1 MNTTIA
7 NSASVPVDYHS
18 DQQEDEIDLAN
29 LFLTLIENKW
39 LIITMTVVG
48 LSLGVFKAFRDIPI
62 YKTDVMLQVEGR
74 SDSLDALEPVAALLE
89 SEMPIM
95 GEIEIIK
102 SRSVLGEAVKN
113 LNLEIVAQPHY
124 FPIIG
129 EAIARRYQ
137 PGPDGA
143 VSEALFGLPQYAWGG
158 EAIRVGTF
166 EIPSEWFGKEFTLL
180 AGQQGHY
187 RLLYEGEPVIE
198 GEVGKLATR
207 EIGHNRQP
215 LKLFVSLL
223 KSRPGTEFQ
232 LYRQSL
238 GSAIEQLKGK
248 LNVAE
253 KGKGSGII
261 EATLEIAKPKMAID
275 LLDEIANI
283 YVRRNV
289 EQKSAE
295 AQKTLKFLE
304 KQLPQLKDQ
313 LESATTALND
323 FRARKGS
330 VDLNAETQGVLESVV
345 ENKTQITLLQ
355 QKREELRQKFTPQH
369 PTIIAIDRQIARLQ
383 AQMKSDEKKI
393 AVLPKTQQVI
403 LKLSRDVEVSNELY
417 TTLLNNAQTLRVAKA
432 GTVGDVRVIDY
443 AAMPTEP
450 IKPKKAL
457 IIAIAT
463 FLGLIVG
470 IVAAFVRKSMHRGV
484 EDPDLIEKHLNIPVY
499 ASIPHSE
506 GQAQLGRKIKRNQW
520 QPTTEEPAILALQDK
535 DDQAVES
542 LRSLRT
548 TLHFAFLE
556 AANNIIM
563 ITGPS
568 PNIGKS
574 FVSLNLASVLSDAGK
589 KILLIDADMRRG
601 EIHKSLGVERENGLS
616 DLISDSVSFFEAI
629 HKVPETNLDFLST
642 GAVPPNPS
650 ELLMHEKFGQLL
662 KKISQS
668 YDYVIIDSPPILAVT
683 DAGIIGRQAGATLMV
698 VKAGWHPMR
707 ELEQS
712 TKRLMQAGVNIKG
725 AVFNNVP
732 IASSRYGYGYG
743 YGYKGYVYQYNYQ
756 QSN

>member
-7 NSASVPVDYHS
+7 NSAAVPVDYHS

-113 LNLEIVAQPHY
+113 LNLEIVAQPRY

-137 PGPDGA
+137 PGPDGG
-143 VSEALFGLPQYAWGG
+143 VSEALFGLPQFAWGG
-158 EAIRVGTF
+158 EAIRVDTF
-166 EIPSEWFGKEFTLL
+166 KIPPDWFDKKFTLL
-180 AGQQGHY
+180 ASQQGRY
-187 RLLYEGEPVIE
+187 RLMYEGEPVIE
-198 GEVGKLATR
+198 GEVGKLAMR
-207 EIGHNRQP
+207 DLGDNRQP

-223 KSRPGTEFQ
+223 KSRPGTEFT
-232 LYRQSL
+232 LYRQPL
-238 GSAIEQLKGK
+238 GSAIEQLKEK
-248 LNVAE
+248 LNVEE

-261 EATLEIAKPKMAID
+261 EATLEVANPQMAIKI
-275 LLDEIANI
+275 LDEIANI

-295 AQKTLKFLE
+295 AQKTLKFLD

-313 LESATTALND
+313 LEAATTSLND

-330 VDLNAETQGVLESVV
+330 VDLDAETQGVLASVV
-345 ENKTQITLLQ
+345 ESKTQITLLQ

-369 PTIIAIDRQIARLQ
+369 PTIIAIDRQIARLE
-383 AQMKSDEKKI
+383 AQMKGHEQKI

-403 LKLSRDVEVSNELY
+403 LKLSRDVQVSNELY
-417 TTLLNNAQTLRVAKA
+417 TTLLNNSQTLRVAKA

-443 AAMPTEP
+443 AAMPIEP

-457 IIAIAT
+457 IIAVAAL
-463 FLGLIVG
+463 LGLITG
-470 IVAAFVRKSMHRGV
+470 IVAVFIRKAMHRGV
-484 EDPDLIEKHLNIPVY
+484 EDPDLIEKRLNIPVY
-499 ASIPHSE
+499 ASIPHSDA
-506 GQAQLGRKIKRNQW
+506 QAQLSKRLKRNQQ
-520 QPTTEEPAILALQDK
+520 QPIGDEPAILALIDK
-535 DDQAVES
+535 DDQSIES

-548 TLHFAFLE
+548 TLHFAFLQ
-556 AANNIIM
+556 AANNMIM

-568 PNIGKS
+568 PDIGKS
-574 FVSLNLASVLSDAGK
+574 FVSLNLATVLSDAGK
-589 KILLIDADMRRG
+589 KILLIDADMRKG
-601 EIHKSLGVERENGLS
+601 EIHKVLEVERENGLS
-616 DLISDSVSFFEAI
+616 DLITESTDLYQAI
-629 HKVPETNLDFLST
+629 HNVPGTNLDFLST
-642 GAVPPNPS
+642 GSVPPNPS
-650 ELLMHEKFGQLL
+650 ELLMHEKFGQILE
-662 KKISQS
+662 KISQS

-683 DAGIIGRQAGATLMV
+683 DAGIIGRLVGATLMV

-712 TKRLMQAGVNIKG
+712 TKRLIQAGVNIKG
-725 AVFNNVP
+725 VVFNNVP
-732 IASSRYGYGYG
+732 IGSSRYGYG

-756 QSN
+756 KTK